1 MSSPFK
7 RTYGSSALIRNVD
20 MTSDV
25 FSAMLKNLI
34 LRTTSVLLQELSVKP
49 GEQVYFTMDTGL
61 ARNPQHPGCHELQVE
76 TSMQVYVGQAVTAS
90 MIQGPI
96 WPPKDRYE
104 FDPERVARLR
114 ERDKQPKPLPAL
126 LKPGKDP
133 LI

>member
-1 MSSPFK
+1 MSSSYK
-7 RTYGSSALIRNVD
+7 RTYGSSALIRNVN

-49 GEQVYFTMDTGL
+49 GEQVYFSANTGL
-61 ARNPQHPGCHELQVE
+61 AQNPQHPECHELQVE

-90 MIQGPI
+90 MIRGPI

-104 FDPERVARLR
+104 FNPERLARLR

-126 LKPGKDP
+126 LKPNGD
-133 LI
+133 LL

>member
-1 MSSPFK
+1 MSNPYK
-7 RTYGSSALIRNVD
+7 RTYGSSALIRYVD
-20 MTSDV
+20 MTPD
-25 FSAMLKNLI
+25 
-34 LRTTSVLLQELSVKP
+34 VLLQELSVKP

-90 MIQGPI
+90 MI

-114 ERDKQPKPLPAL
+114 ERDKQPKPLPTC
-126 LKPGKDP
+126 LKPNGD
-133 LI
+133 LL